1 MIPNDY
7 VNIDTS
13 PRPCK
18 CRVVLDRLAEL
29 TAAAGLAA
37 FLYCLAVF
45 FFSL

>member
-13 PRPCK
+13 PKPCR
-18 CRVVLDRLAEL
+18 CRVILDRLAEL
-29 TAAAGLAA
+29 TAAVGFAA

-45 FFSL
+45 CFSL